1 MIPDYERVEQ
11 AIRYLL
17 ENHLDQPRLDDVAA
31 AAGLSPHHLQR
42 VFKRWAGVS
51 PKRFLQFLTVEHAK
65 RLLEESQSVLDAAFE
80 TGLSSP
86 GRLHDHFVALEAVT
100 PGEYKERGH
109 GLSIRHG
116 VHPSPFGAA
125 FLAVTDRGI
134 CALSFLG
141 GRDEEAGDRLAD
153 LRRQWPEA
161 TFSTRRAET
170 RALAERVFA
179 AGPGDAEPIR
189 LLVQG
194 TNFQVQV
201 WKALLRIPPGAVT
214 SYERVA
220 RAVGRPRAFRAVGAA
235 VGQNPVSYLIPC
247 HRVIRSMG
255 LVGNYRWGEERKH
268 ALLAWEAAARHPE
281 AAAV

>member
-1 MIPDYERVEQ
+1 VIPDYERVEK

-17 ENHLDQPRLDDVAA
+17 ENHLEQPQLDDVAA

-100 PGEYKERGH
+100 PGQYKERGH

-116 VHPSPFGAA
+116 VHPSPFGTV

-141 GRDEEAGDRLAD
+141 GGDEEAGDRLTD

-220 RAVGRPRAFRAVGAA
+220 QAVGRPRAFRAVGTA

-247 HRVIRSMG
+247 HRVIRGLG

-268 ALLAWEAAARHPE
+268 ALLAWEAARRNRE

>member
-1 MIPDYERVEQ
+1 VIPDYERVEK

-17 ENHLDQPRLDDVAA
+17 ENHLEQPQLDDVAA

-116 VHPSPFGAA
+116 VHPSPFGTV

-141 GRDEEAGDRLAD
+141 GGDEEAGDRLTD

-220 RAVGRPRAFRAVGAA
+220 QAVGRPRAFRAVGTA

-247 HRVIRSMG
+247 HRVIRGLG

-268 ALLAWEAAARHPE
+268 ALLAWEAARRNRE